1 LQPEAAEIPEGDDAN
16 KNVDITGDDVQMKNE
31 ATERQ
36 ARAEMPAMEVP
47 AADIPAEAEIL
58 HQPKV

>member
-1 LQPEAAEIPEGDDAN
+1 LQPEAVEIPEGDDAN

-36 ARAEMPAMEVP
+36 AGAEMSAMEVP
-47 AADIPAEAEIL
+47 AADIPAKAEIL
-58 HQPKV
+58 HQPEV